1 MRHGIAGRK
10 LNRTSSHRK
19 ALFAN
24 LATSLLEHEQI
35 KTTLPK
41 AKDLRKV
48 VEPLITYAKK
58 GDLASRRQAARI
70 IKDPAVVKKLF
81 DEIGPRFKDR
91 QGGYTR
97 VMKFGFRQGD
107 AAPMAIIA
115 LTDMA
120 EEKPAKAE
128 KPKTEAKD
136 AVVEAKAE
144 TTEKKAPAK
153 KAAPKK
159 EASEKKTPA
168 KKAPAK
174 KAAAKK
180 DEAEKAE

>member
-19 ALFAN
+19 ALFCD
-24 LATSLLEHEQI
+24 LATNLLEHEQI

-70 IKDPAVVKKLF
+70 VKDPAILKKLF
-81 DEIGPRFKDR
+81 DEIGPRFKER

-128 KPKTEAKD
+128 KPKVEAKD
-136 AVVEAKAE
+136 AVVDAKAE
-144 TTEKKAPAK
+144 APAKTAAPKKEAAEKKAPAKKAPAK

-159 EASEKKTPA
+159 D
-168 KKAPAK
+168 
-174 KAAAKK
+174 AA
-180 DEAEKAE
+180 DKAE

>member
-19 ALFAN
+19 ALFCN
-24 LATSLLEHEQI
+24 LATNLLEHEQI

-70 IKDPAVVKKLF
+70 VKDPAILKKLF
-81 DEIGPRFKDR
+81 DEIGPRFKER
-91 QGGYTR
+91 PGGYTR

-128 KPKTEAKD
+128 KPKVEAKD

-144 TTEKKAPAK
+144 TPAK
-153 KAAPKK
+153 AAAPKK

-174 KAAAKK
+174 KAAPKK
-180 DEAEKAE
+180 DAAEKAE

>member
-19 ALFAN
+19 ALFCN
-24 LATSLLEHEQI
+24 LATNLLEHEQI

-70 IKDPAVVKKLF
+70 VKDPAILKKLF
-81 DEIGPRFKDR
+81 DEIGPRFKER

-128 KPKTEAKD
+128 KPKVEAKD
-136 AVVEAKAE
+136 AVVDAKAE
-144 TTEKKAPAK
+144 APAKTAAPKKEAAEKKAPAKKAPAK

-159 EASEKKTPA
+159 D
-168 KKAPAK
+168 
-174 KAAAKK
+174 AA
-180 DEAEKAE
+180 DKAE

>member
-19 ALFAN
+19 ALFCN
-24 LATSLLEHEQI
+24 LATNLLEHEQI

-70 IKDPAVVKKLF
+70 VKDPAILKKLF
-81 DEIGPRFKDR
+81 DEIGPRFKER
-91 QGGYTR
+91 PGGYTR

-128 KPKTEAKD
+128 KPKVEAKD

-144 TTEKKAPAK
+144 TPAK
-153 KAAPKK
+153 AAAPKK
-159 EASEKKTPA
+159 EAAEKKTPA

-174 KAAAKK
+174 KAAPKK
-180 DEAEKAE
+180 DAAEKAE